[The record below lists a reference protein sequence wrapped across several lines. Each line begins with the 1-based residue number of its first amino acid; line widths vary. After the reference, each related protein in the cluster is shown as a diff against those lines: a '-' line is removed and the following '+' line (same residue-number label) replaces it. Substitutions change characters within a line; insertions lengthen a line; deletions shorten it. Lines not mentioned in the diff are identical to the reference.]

1 MKFSRRSFLNQLSV
15 ATLLVGVPSW
25 ARTHAAD
32 IAAQALTS
40 SDASNTITVAL
51 DPEPPVLVSF
61 ANTSGTSVITST
73 KVVEG
78 LLEYDHQ
85 LTPLPQLATSW
96 KISDDGL
103 DYTFYLR
110 EGVKWHDGADFTA
123 KDVIFSLHAVKKY
136 HPRGAA
142 TFANLKQ
149 VDALDDHTV
158 TLHFSKPAPYI
169 ILALSAGETPILPA
183 HLYELD
189 HAIQNPLN
197 SAPIGTGP
205 FVFKEWVRGSHI
217 IYERNPNYWQ
227 TELPETKAQRI
238 IFRIIPDSAARLNG
252 FKNKSIDIG
261 VHSPIP
267 LSEVPTLDEFKH
279 IDTTTVGYE
288 DNATIT
294 ALEFNLDREELA
306 NPLVRQAIAHAL
318 NREQIKNIAF
328 YSYADTTVAPISKR
342 SFPNYHLDIADPY
355 PFDVKRANDLLD
367 KAGYPRQGNSPRF
380 SINLHANPF
389 NTGFKRTATYVRSAL
404 TRIGI
409 DVKLHDQ
416 DPGSYI
422 RSVYTNRDFDLT
434 VSGVSTMFD
443 PTVGL
448 QRIYWSKSFNPN
460 VPFSNANHY
469 QNEKVDALL
478 EAAAIEMDDSKRA
491 ALFKEFQEIVVHEIP
506 TIALVQVND
515 VTVFN
520 KRARG
525 FNTVAAGL
533 RGNLA
538 LLEVIDD

>member
-25 ARTHAAD
+25 ARTQTTA

-40 SDASNTITVAL
+40 NEASNTITVAL

-61 ANTSGTSVITST
+61 ANTSGTSVITSS

-85 LTPLPQLATSW
+85 LAPLPQLATSW
-96 KISDDGL
+96 EISDDGL
-103 DYTFYLR
+103 DYTFHLR

-123 KDVIFSLHAVKKY
+123 QDVVFSLQTVKKY

-142 TFANLKQ
+142 TFANLEQ
-149 VDALDDHTV
+149 IDALDKYTV
-158 TLHFSKPAPYI
+158 KLHFSKPAPYI

-183 HLYELD
+183 HLYTLD
-189 HAIQNPLN
+189 EAIRNPLN

-217 IYERNPNYWQ
+217 IYERNPHYWQ
-227 TELPETKAQRI
+227 ADLPESKAQRI
-238 IFRIIPDSAARLNG
+238 IFRIIPDSTARLNG
-252 FKNKSIDIG
+252 FKNQSIDLG
-261 VHSPIP
+261 AHSPIP
-267 LSEVPTLDEFKH
+267 LSELPSLSEFEH
-279 IDTTTVGYE
+279 LDTTTMGYE

-328 YSYADTTVAPISKR
+328 YGYATPTVAPISKQ

-355 PFDVKRANDLLD
+355 PFDVKRANELLD
-367 KAGYPRQGNSPRF
+367 EASYPRPGNGHRF
-380 SINLHANPF
+380 SVNLHANPF

-404 TRIGI
+404 ARIGI

-422 RSVYTNRDFDLT
+422 RSVYTNREFDLT

-491 ALFKEFQEIVVHEIP
+491 TLFKDFQEIVVHEIP

-515 VTVFN
+515 VSVFN
-520 KRARG
+520 KRIRG
-525 FNTVAAGL
+525 FNNVAAGL

-538 LLEVIDD
+538 QLEMIND

>member
-15 ATLLVGVPSW
+15 ATLLVGVPGW
-25 ARTHAAD
+25 ARTQAAD
-32 IAAQALTS
+32 IAAQAQSL
-40 SDASNTITVAL
+40 DATNTITVAL

-73 KVVEG
+73 KIVEG

-103 DYTFYLR
+103 NYTFHLR
-110 EGVKWHDGADFTA
+110 EGVQWHDGAEFTA
-123 KDVIFSLHAVKKY
+123 QDVIFSLQAAQKY

-142 TFANLKQ
+142 TFANLERLEA
-149 VDALDDHTV
+149 VDTHTV
-158 TLHFSKPAPYI
+158 RLHFNKPAPYI

-183 HLYELD
+183 HLYTLEAAL
-189 HAIQNPLN
+189 QNPLN

-205 FVFKEWVRGSHI
+205 FLFKEWVRGSHI
-217 IYERNPNYWQ
+217 IYERNPHYWQ
-227 TELPETKAQRI
+227 TALPESKAQRI

-252 FKNKSIDIG
+252 FKNKSIDLG
-261 VHSPIP
+261 AHSPIP
-267 LSEVPTLDEFKH
+267 LSELPTLSEFEH
-279 IDTTTVGYE
+279 LDTTTVGYE

-294 ALEFNLDREELA
+294 ALEFNLDRKEFTD
-306 NPLVRQAIAHAL
+306 PRVRQAIAHAL

-328 YSYADTTVAPISKR
+328 YGYADTTVAPISKR
-342 SFPNYHLDIADPY
+342 SFPNYHLEIADPY
-355 PFDVKRANDLLD
+355 PFDTKRANALLD
-367 KAGYPRQGNSPRF
+367 EAGYPRQGNGYRF
-380 SINLHANPF
+380 SVDLHANPF

-404 TRIGI
+404 SRIGI
-409 DVKLHDQ
+409 EVKLHDQ

-422 RSVYTNRDFDLT
+422 RSVYTNREFDLT

-448 QRIYWSKSFNPN
+448 QRIYWSKSFNPS

-478 EAAAIEMDDSKRA
+478 EAAAIEMDDTKRA

-515 VTVFN
+515 VSVFN
-520 KRARG
+520 KRIRG
-525 FNTVAAGL
+525 FNNVAAGL

-538 LLEVIDD
+538 QLEVISND